1 MMRTRNKL
9 IDFKIEFNVIINDE
23 NINENLYDIRRKVI
37 FFYQRNRKKKNKEI
51 ESHVPIPFQFGS
63 RGLLTWTTTT
73 STKSIYRLKG
83 LARDTNTGDRP
94 AFSMARILFPMD
106 TSSWMEGKWMELEA
120 RFSFPSFLP
129 SFFFF
134 FLIFSFFFFLSF
146 RIYIRIFV
154 PSLRKFWCGS
164 MLMDFACS
172 LLIPYRDIAT
182 ETFQTV

>member
-1 MMRTRNKL
+1 MM
-9 IDFKIEFNVIINDE
+9 KISMKICMIFVG
-23 NINENLYDIRRKVI
+23 KWF

-134 FLIFSFFFFLSF
+134 LVFFFFLF
-146 RIYIRIFV
+146 FCHFVYIYV
-154 PSLRKFWCGS
+154 YLYLRCGS
-164 MLMDFACS
+164 FSVGRCWWTS
-172 LLIPYRDIAT
+172 LALY
-182 ETFQTV
+182 

>member
-1 MMRTRNKL
+1 
-9 IDFKIEFNVIINDE
+9 
-23 NINENLYDIRRKVI
+23 
-37 FFYQRNRKKKNKEI
+37 
-51 ESHVPIPFQFGS
+51 
-63 RGLLTWTTTT
+63 
-73 STKSIYRLKG
+73 
-83 LARDTNTGDRP
+83 
-94 AFSMARILFPMD
+94 
-106 TSSWMEGKWMELEA
+106 MELEA

-154 PSLRKFWCGS
+154 PSLRKFWRGS